1 LESPSGIP
9 IYTFKYREEFSSI
22 LGDIVDT
29 KSTYSGVMTQDLL
42 DIAPVLNPHDGY
54 YRVYYSVID
63 ADFVKLF

>member
-1 LESPSGIP
+1 M
-9 IYTFKYREEFSSI
+9 
-22 LGDIVDT
+22 DT

-63 ADFVKLF
+63 VDFVKLF